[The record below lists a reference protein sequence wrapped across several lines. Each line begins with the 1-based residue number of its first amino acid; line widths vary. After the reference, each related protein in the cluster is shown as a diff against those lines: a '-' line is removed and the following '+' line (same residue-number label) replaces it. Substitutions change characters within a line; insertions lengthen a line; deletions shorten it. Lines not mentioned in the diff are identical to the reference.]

1 MAGDSLRSSRKSSD
15 DRLLA
20 TLEAVKLNVESNKAG
35 NVDQS
40 LLSDLV
46 SQLESDNHSI
56 CSRLDSKVYC
66 ALVTILLQ
74 LNASHKSER
83 VLYLLG
89 VYIFFHN
96 SSPILTS
103 ITGGRVLRHPFPN

>member
-1 MAGDSLRSSRKSSD
+1 MAGNALRSLRKSSD
-15 DRLLA
+15 ARLLA
-20 TLEAVKLNVESNKAG
+20 TLEAVKLDIQSNKAG
-35 NVDQS
+35 NVDGS

-46 SQLESDNHSI
+46 SQLESDDHSI
-56 CSRLDSKVYC
+56 CSRLDSEVYC
-66 ALVTILLQ
+66 ALVTTLLQ

-103 ITGGRVLRHPFPN
+103 ITGGRVLRHPFSN